1 MKKSVGIIIALLTL
15 CLVLALPAFAAE
27 ETTTTTIKTPGIA
40 AASLSYDGG
49 VHMYFYLYVGEAE
62 PAADVEYGMIFWKA
76 EQTSYTYESAVEA
89 GTTVAEIVPKTDAT
103 DKTYKEH
110 LVKVFTYSVQDTGM
124 TDIVYAQGYMK
135 ESGDSGYTYSDVIP
149 YSVQTYAGNKLG
161 INPNANKNTVNND
174 ADFRKL
180 VKALLEYGTASQC
193 YYNYR
198 TDDLADTIL
207 YWTDSKELTYID
219 NGDGTCS
226 VAGFG
231 SLSEVVIPKIAL
243 SGDCKGKTVTGITD
257 EALTAAAD
265 AGKLERVSIP
275 VTVKSVKVE
284 KLNACTT
291 LKSAYIPSSAAGD
304 GSVYKFV
311 AQVSPGAGGTIAD
324 GESGTAITEASKI
337 QKDLVGGSV
346 ISLTATAND
355 NYEFDGWYNAAG
367 TKLSAAP
374 DYRCVVAADLTLEA
388 RFTPNI
394 TYGDETSASMELKYT
409 GAAAVVWKNYVMVG
423 GTAWSDI
430 TDETILSN
438 LTYKWLD
445 KDGKEL
451 PEGATK
457 NDITLDGSTYT
468 LYATATSAGLESRT
482 VGINEIVGPCTV
494 GEYKLVVSYGG
505 AEKLTVNVAIKENTF
520 SKITTVDQFTTTNNT
535 GTIFESMDYYTIVG
549 VGEGGKL
556 YVMQMPAD
564 GSKVAAGTTVVEAAA
579 REVTADANGMISLGG
594 ELDFVFTMMRYY
606 NADKIY
612 YPSTDKVRENLLVDF
627 TTGYYGALLEGS
639 AGAGDMGKAIRRT
652 GYVSLSGGKITRE
665 KGLIQDIDNYGHLT
679 LFDAETGAVTIY
691 EPRKGQ
697 TENNALR
704 LVKDGDKY
712 VFTSVPKDTD
722 SRKND
727 SYPVYIYKRGEKAAN
742 TNTVKVEWKGNLD
755 KPYDGNPVSFDLIED
770 KGFAD
775 YPYYV
780 DGDGKVTG
788 YVEIYEMARKG
799 TLRFLFTDSTGKEVC
814 TSYVNVID
822 GGSVDGVWKD
832 DEMSVTGP
840 SAVGKYTMWMQ
851 LNESTDEGKENWITA
866 QVCTFEISAAAESAE

>member
-27 ETTTTTIKTPGIA
+27 ETTTTIKTPGIA

-49 VHMYFYLYVGEAE
+49 VHMYFYLYVGETE
-62 PAADVEYGMIFWKA
+62 PAEDVEYGMIFWKA

-89 GTTVAEIVPKTDAT
+89 GTTVAKIVKKADAT
-103 DKTYKEH
+103 DDTYKEH
-110 LVKVFTYSVQDTGM
+110 FVKVFTYSVQDTGM

-135 ESGDSGYTYSDVIP
+135 ESGESGYTYSDVIP

-161 INPNANKNTVNND
+161 INPNAKPNTVNND
-174 ADFRKL
+174 ANFRRL
-180 VKALLEYGTASQC
+180 VEALLEYGTASQC

-207 YWTDSKELTYID
+207 YWTDSSQLTYTD

-226 VAGFG
+226 VSGFG
-231 SLSEVVIPKIAL
+231 SLSDVVIPKMAL

-394 TYGDETSASMELKYT
+394 TYGNETSASMELKYT

-423 GTAWSDI
+423 GTAWSEI

-438 LTYKWLD
+438 LTYKWLY
-445 KDGKEL
+445 KDGSAL
-451 PEGATK
+451 PENATK
-457 NDITLDGSTYT
+457 NDITLDGSEYT
-468 LYATATSAGLESRT
+468 FGHDERT
-482 VGINEIVGPCTV
+482 GGVNEIVGPCTV
-494 GEYKLVVSYGG
+494 GEYKLVVYYGE
-505 AEKLTVNVAIKENTF
+505 AEKLTVNVTIKEDTYK
-520 SKITTVDQFTTTNNT
+520 KITDFASFNSTEGVGLLQ
-535 GTIFESMDYYTIVG
+535 SMNYYTIVG
-549 VGEGGKL
+549 VADGKL
-556 YVMQMPAD
+556 FVMQMPED
-564 GSKVAAGTTVVEAAA
+564 GSKVEAGTTVVEAEA
-579 REVTADANGMISLGG
+579 REVTADENGIISLGS
-594 ELDFVFTMMRYY
+594 ELDFVFANMTYY
-606 NADKIY
+606 RGLTQY
-612 YPSTDKVRENLLVDF
+612 YPADSTDVENKLLDF
-627 TTGYYGALLEGS
+627 TTGYYGARLEQPSSGTF
-639 AGAGDMGKAIRRT
+639 DYWIYRT
-652 GYVSLSGGKITRE
+652 GYVSLSGGRITRE
-665 KGLIQDIDNYGHLT
+665 KGLIPLGSGTTKSDYGHLVK
-679 LFDAETGAVTIY
+679 FGDDGAVTIY

-742 TNTVKVEWKGNLD
+742 TNTVKVEWEGNLD

-788 YVEIYEMARKG
+788 YVDIYEMARKG